1 MFVPS
6 LSVEKEFWSIDF
18 FSFPFQEEFFRRIV
32 TRVFKIFLLES
43 FH

>member
-18 FSFPFQEEFFRRIV
+18 FSFSFEEEFFRRI